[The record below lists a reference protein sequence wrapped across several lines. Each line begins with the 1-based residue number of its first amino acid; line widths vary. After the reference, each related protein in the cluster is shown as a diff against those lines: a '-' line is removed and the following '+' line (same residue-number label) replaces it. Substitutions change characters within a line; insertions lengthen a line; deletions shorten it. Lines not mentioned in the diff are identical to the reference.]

1 MSLPARLALTT
12 SGCLGGLLLDGE
24 RVAFRVSGSSEGNR
38 TSTATLLTSSCTLA
52 HTCPLGGVPT
62 RREFARCPKE
72 QTMYSERL
80 CHIAPAILIFSGQT
94 GRSLSVWI
102 LVLTMGLIALPVQGQ
117 VLEGFVEVGGVVFFS
132 ASEPNFGRELWGTD
146 GTAAGT
152 FLVKDIRAGLSS
164 SPGELTAVNGALFF
178 NADDGITGRELWKHD
193 PATGMTARVAD
204 IFPGERLG
212 VSFRA
217 DGGERRLVL
226 QRRRRQH
233 GE

>member
-1 MSLPARLALTT
+1 
-12 SGCLGGLLLDGE
+12 
-24 RVAFRVSGSSEGNR
+24 
-38 TSTATLLTSSCTLA
+38 
-52 HTCPLGGVPT
+52 
-62 RREFARCPKE
+62 
-72 QTMYSERL
+72 MYSERL

-193 PATGMTARVAD
+193 PATGVTARVADVSPPLVLGPSDLTVMNDALFFNADDGITGSELWKHDPATGMTARVAD